1 MNMGAFHAAR
11 PDYFRRLL
19 AVLGLLAVLA
29 ILVRPVCSA
38 FEPSHGESG
47 EEIPHASV
55 TEHPDRTGPC
65 CASLGDGSP
74 PPPGKTVASAANLEA
89 ELLAWRAP
97 PGMRPFRAARQLEV
111 HVFPPPRSLPYHARS
126 ARILA

>member
-1 MNMGAFHAAR
+1 MNMRAFHAGR

-38 FEPSHGESG
+38 FEPSHEESG
-47 EEIPHASV
+47 EKISHVSATEHAS
-55 TEHPDRTGPC
+55 HTGPC
-65 CASLGDGSP
+65 CASLGEGSP
-74 PPPGKTVASAANLEA
+74 PPPGKTVMSAAYSEA
-89 ELLAWRAP
+89 ELLAWLAP
-97 PGMRPFRAARQLEV
+97 PGIRPFRAAGKLEV

-126 ARILA
+126 ARILV